1 MISWDLIK
9 KHKLGIPLLWDIT
22 MVFVVLGNLALIMF
36 DLSYLSLRPFYF
48 HKFPEILSM
57 YDKPILGIEPH
68 RTTTAYTDL
77 VDDLRY
83 LTQLRDDEF
92 RENQRKNTREEI
104 YKVLTT
110 LKTQVA
116 NEKFDSLYI
125 GFEAALQIDDIQFR
139 RKKVE
144 EILLQLNDFFSV
156 MEETDEIT
164 TLSELSEKYAFINR
178 LSIETN
184 ESKEILSI
192 IQKMDKR
199 MLEIVEN
206 NPFAMSGQ
214 TQFLL
219 DIQSKIKN
227 EYQTHKTKARDLKLR
242 QELDPILNRD
252 RIPSTVVAFAWFW
265 RDQNR
270 SLEQKIEFF
279 NANFREYFA
288 LNYYRAISSDGTPVN
303 NYLLLDAP
311 FLFFF
316 LAEFILSWLLAIKN
330 KTYIA
335 WFLYPIYHWY
345 DVLGLIPIVEFRFFR
360 LVRVYK
366 IYLMLQTN
374 QFTKI
379 LGNDLISKTL
389 RYYSNI
395 IKEEISDIVTIQIL
409 TETQNEVRSGNSLDQ
424 LVNAIDQNR
433 TELKKVALKNIA
445 QSAQNP
451 NLQALVQNLVTEISE
466 RVSANMKPIS
476 LLPKEMQANLTKQ
489 ISLTIYSAI
498 SQATVAMATD
508 PSGRKSIENLI
519 DYLIDEMILVAQDPD
534 MVKLNTN
541 ISVALI
547 ENMKKSIGEKKWLKS
562 EIGNS

>member
-22 MVFVVLGNLALIMF
+22 MVFVVLGNLALIIF

-57 YDKPILGIEPH
+57 YDKPILGIEAH

-77 VDDLRY
+77 VDDLKY

-104 YKVLTT
+104 YRVLTT

-125 GFEAALQIDDIQFR
+125 GFEAALQIDDIQLR

-279 NANFREYFA
+279 NTNFREYFA

-433 TELKKVALKNIA
+433 AELKKVALKNIA

-451 NLQALVQNLVTEISE
+451 NLQALIQNLVTEVSE

-489 ISLTIYSAI
+489 ISLTIYSAV

-541 ISVALI
+541 ISIALI

-562 EIGNS
+562 EIGSS

>member
-22 MVFVVLGNLALIMF
+22 MVFVVLGNLALIIF

-48 HKFPEILSM
+48 HKFPKILSM

-77 VDDLRY
+77 VDDLKY
-83 LTQLRDDEF
+83 LTQLRDDVF
-92 RENQRKNTREEI
+92 RESQRKKTREEI
-104 YKVLTT
+104 YET
-110 LKTQVA
+110 LKTLKSQVT
-116 NEKFDSLYI
+116 NEKFDVLYVS
-125 GFEAALQIDDIQFR
+125 FEFALQIEDVQSR

-144 EILLQLNDFFSV
+144 EILGQLNEFFSV

-164 TLSELSEKYAFINR
+164 TLGELSEQYAFINR

-184 ESKEILSI
+184 EAKEILGI

-199 MLEIVEN
+199 MLEIVET

-214 TQFLL
+214 THFLSE
-219 DIQSKIKN
+219 IQTGIKQ

-242 QELDPILNRD
+242 QELDPILGRD

-270 SLEQKIEFF
+270 SLEQKIDFF
-279 NANFREYFA
+279 NNHFRESFA

-316 LAEFILSWLLAIKN
+316 LAEFVLSWLLAIKN
-330 KTYIA
+330 KVYIA

-409 TETQNEVRSGNSLDQ
+409 TEMQNEVRSGNSLDQ

-433 TELKKVALKNIA
+433 AELKKVAVKNIA
-445 QSAQNP
+445 KSAQNP
-451 NLQALVQNLVTEISE
+451 NLQALIQNLVTEVSE

-476 LLPKEMQANLTKQ
+476 LLPREMQANLTKQ
-489 ISLTIYSAI
+489 ISLTIYTAI

-519 DYLIDEMILVAQDPD
+519 DYLIDEMILVAEDPD
-534 MVKLNTN
+534 MIKLNTN

-562 EIGNS
+562 EIASS

>member
-22 MVFVVLGNLALIMF
+22 MVFVVLGNLALIVF

-48 HKFPEILSM
+48 HKFPEILEL
-57 YDKPILGIEPH
+57 YDKPILGIEAH

-77 VDDLRY
+77 VDDLKY
-83 LTQLRDDEF
+83 LTQLRDDSF
-92 RENQRKNTREEI
+92 RENQRKITREDI
-104 YKVLTT
+104 YKILTS
-110 LKTQVA
+110 LKSQVS
-116 NEKFDSLYI
+116 NEKFDSLYAN
-125 GFEAALQIDDIQFR
+125 FESALQIEDVQLR

-144 EILLQLNDFFSV
+144 ETLVQLNDFFSV
-156 MEETDEIT
+156 LEETDEIT

-178 LSIETN
+178 LSVESN
-184 ESKEILSI
+184 ESKEITSI
-192 IQKMDKR
+192 LQRMDKR
-199 MLEIVEN
+199 MLEIVES

-214 TQFLL
+214 THFLSE
-219 DIQSKIKN
+219 IQTSIKT
-227 EYQTHKTKARDLKLR
+227 EYQTHKTKARDIKLR
-242 QELDPILNRD
+242 QELDPVLNRD

-270 SLEQKIEFF
+270 SLEQKIDFF
-279 NANFREYFA
+279 NSHFKEYFA
-288 LNYYRAISSDGTPVN
+288 LNYYRAISSDGSPVN
-303 NYLLLDAP
+303 HYLLLDAP

-316 LAEFILSWLLAIKN
+316 LAEFIISWLIAIRN

-345 DVLGLIPIVEFRFFR
+345 DVLGLIPLVEFRFFR

-374 QFTKI
+374 QFTRI

-409 TETQNEVRSGNSLDQ
+409 TETQNEVKSGNSLDQ

-433 TELKKVALKNIA
+433 DELKKVAIKNIA
-445 QSAQNP
+445 KSAQNP
-451 NLQALVQNLVTEISE
+451 NLQALIQNLVTEVSE

-508 PSGRKSIENLI
+508 PSGKKSIENLI
-519 DYLIDEMILVAQDPD
+519 DYLIDEMILIAQDPD

-541 ISVALI
+541 ITVALI
-547 ENMKKSIGEKKWLKS
+547 ENMKKSIGEKKWLKA
-562 EIGNS
+562 EIGSS

>member
-22 MVFVVLGNLALIMF
+22 MVFVVLGNLALIIF

-77 VDDLRY
+77 VDDLKY

-110 LKTQVA
+110 LKTQFA
-116 NEKFDSLYI
+116 NEKFDSLYV
-125 GFEAALQIDDIQFR
+125 GFEAAIQIEDIQLR
-139 RKKVE
+139 RKRVE
-144 EILLQLNDFFSV
+144 EILFQLNDFFSV

-219 DIQSKIKN
+219 DIQTKIKN
-227 EYQTHKTKARDLKLR
+227 EYQPHKTKARDLKLR

-279 NANFREYFA
+279 NVNFQEYFA

-534 MVKLNTN
+534 MEKLNTN

>member
-22 MVFVVLGNLALIMF
+22 MVFVVLGNLALIIF

-77 VDDLRY
+77 VDDLKY

-116 NEKFDSLYI
+116 NEKFDSLYV
-125 GFEAALQIDDIQFR
+125 GFEAAIQIEDIQLR
-139 RKKVE
+139 RKRVE
-144 EILLQLNDFFSV
+144 EILFQLNDFFSV

-219 DIQSKIKN
+219 DIQTKIKN
-227 EYQTHKTKARDLKLR
+227 EYQPHKTKARDLKLR

-279 NANFREYFA
+279 NVNFQEYFA

>member
-22 MVFVVLGNLALIMF
+22 MVFVVLGNLALIIF

-48 HKFPEILSM
+48 HKFPELLKL
-57 YDKPILGIEPH
+57 YDKPILGIETH
-68 RTTTAYTDL
+68 RTTSAYTDL
-77 VDDLRY
+77 VDDLKY
-83 LTQLRDDEF
+83 LTQLRDDSF
-92 RENQRKNTREEI
+92 RENQRKITSEEI
-104 YKVLTT
+104 YKTLTS
-110 LKTQVA
+110 LKSQVSNERFEFLYA
-116 NEKFDSLYI
+116 NFESAIQI
-125 GFEAALQIDDIQFR
+125 GDVQLR

-144 EILLQLNDFFSV
+144 ETLVQLNDFFSV

-164 TLSELSEKYAFINR
+164 TLGELSEKYAFINR
-178 LSIETN
+178 LSIEAN
-184 ESKEILSI
+184 ESKEIISI
-192 IQKMDKR
+192 FQKMDKR
-199 MLEIVEN
+199 MLEIVET

-214 TQFLL
+214 TKFLSE
-219 DIQSKIKN
+219 IQAAIKN
-227 EYQTHKTKARDLKLR
+227 EYQKHKTKARDIKLR
-242 QELDPILNRD
+242 QELDPVLNRD

-279 NANFREYFA
+279 NQQFREYFA
-288 LNYYRAISSDGTPVN
+288 LNYYRAIASDGSPVN

-316 LAEFILSWLLAIKN
+316 LAEFIISWLIAIRN

-345 DVLGLIPIVEFRFFR
+345 DVLGLIPIATFRFFR

-374 QFTKI
+374 QFTRI

-409 TETQNEVRSGNSLDQ
+409 TETQNEVKSGNSLDQ

-433 TELKKVALKNIA
+433 DELKKVAIKNIA
-445 QSAQNP
+445 KSAQNP
-451 NLQALVQNLVTEISE
+451 NLQSLIQNLVTEVSE

-519 DYLIDEMILVAQDPD
+519 DYLIDEMIVIAQDPD

-541 ISVALI
+541 ITVALI
-547 ENMKKSIGEKKWLKS
+547 ENMKKSIGEKKWLKA
-562 EIGNS
+562 EIGSS

>member
-22 MVFVVLGNLALIMF
+22 MVFVVLGNLALIIF

-77 VDDLRY
+77 VDDLKY

-110 LKTQVA
+110 LKTQVS
-116 NEKFDSLYI
+116 NEKFDSLYQ
-125 GFEAALQIDDIQFR
+125 GYESALQLEDIQVR

-144 EILLQLNDFFSV
+144 EILFQINEFFSV

-164 TLSELSEKYAFINR
+164 TLGELSEKYAFINR
-178 LSIETN
+178 LSIEAN

-192 IQKMDKR
+192 IQKLDKR

-214 TQFLL
+214 SEFLL
-219 DIQSKIKN
+219 EIQTGIKN

-279 NANFREYFA
+279 NTHFREYFA
-288 LNYYRAISSDGTPVN
+288 LNYYRAISSDGSPVN

-316 LAEFILSWLLAIKN
+316 LAEFALSWLLAIKN

-345 DVLGLIPIVEFRFFR
+345 DVLGLIPVVEFRFFR

-433 TELKKVALKNIA
+433 AELKKVAIKNIA

-451 NLQALVQNLVTEISE
+451 NLQALIQNLVTEVSE

-476 LLPKEMQANLTKQ
+476 FLPKDMQANLTKQ
-489 ISLTIYSAI
+489 ISMTIYSAI

-541 ISVALI
+541 ITVALI

-562 EIGNS
+562 EIGSS